1 MTAKATPELSIEGP
15 RATIRLRRPAQHNRI
30 DPADLTV
37 LLGHFERVLAEPAVR
52 VLVVTGTGSRTF
64 SSGYTIEAI
73 GWGRA
78 ARRGEEDP
86 RPPRAETHPGATRPS
101 AARAGA
107 AGVSLTRQNP
117 SCKAPCGHLSGGRA
131 SAGRIGGTAREPD
144 ESRAEFHVTAPSAA
158 RIR

>member
-1 MTAKATPELSIEGP
+1 MPAKATPELSIEGP

-73 GWGRA
+73 GWGA
-78 ARRGEEDP
+78 LRGEAKKILAHLEQKHTP
-86 RPPRAETHPGATRPS
+86 ALRGRVPQERAPPA
-101 AARAGA
+101 
-107 AGVSLTRQNP
+107 
-117 SCKAPCGHLSGGRA
+117 
-131 SAGRIGGTAREPD
+131 
-144 ESRAEFHVTAPSAA
+144 FH
-158 RIR
+158 